1 MTHADT
7 QRQALRNRLSEKRR
21 QLGPAERIQAASGV
35 RRSLEQLPEF
45 MTDERIAGYW
55 ACAGELPLNLVMASL
70 AERGQVFYLPV
81 IAAQRHMRFA
91 PWRTGDDIAPNRHG
105 IPEPARQDKLIP
117 PPLLDVVLVPLVG
130 FDRRG
135 NRLGFGGGYYDASFA
150 FLRDEKRPATP
161 LLVGIG
167 YAFQEL
173 DALDAEPWDIRLDYI
188 ATENELIDCT
198 EPENP

>member
-7 QRQALRNRLSEKRR
+7 QRHVLRDRLTEKRR
-21 QLGPAERIQAASGV
+21 QLGPTERIQAALGV

-70 AERGQVFYLPV
+70 AERGQDFYLPV
-81 IAAQRHMRFA
+81 IAPPRQMRFA
-91 PWRTGDDIAPNRHG
+91 AWRIGDDIAPNRHG
-105 IPEPARQDKLIP
+105 IPEPAQQDKLIP

-188 ATENELIDCT
+188 ATESELIDCT
-198 EPENP
+198 EPESP